1 MKKTQDDD
9 FNTLFGDV
17 QPVQDD
23 TGAYRPILARWM
35 MEIALM
41 LEWYKPTS
49 TRRRGSY
56 PQVLD
61 DDDFCSLT
69 GMELYQDDDDTGKK
83 SKTVTQWKALFKRR
97 LEQTRKVKIDNSLP
111 LFRNIS
117 LLADMLK
124 LGQAEQM
131 LLAFS
136 AALSLFPL
144 FRSAISS
151 RNLGA
156 SNQLLHRILAQLSG
170 LKEESFRSA
179 VGEDSVLITSG
190 LVRISSGVKDL
201 ESKVELFKAV
211 SNAMLAPHNSIEEL
225 SSRFLKR
232 ATPPSLDLYNFP
244 HLDADTQILLP
255 YLQNAIGSRSAG
267 ANILLY
273 GKPGV
278 GKSEYVQVLAAA
290 LGTELYEI
298 AFSDSDGDPIKGADR
313 LQAFAFC
320 QNLLSRSENALL
332 IFDEIEDV
340 FPGNNWEDDNKGSV
354 GKAWIN
360 RTMEHNPVPALWVSN
375 RIRQIDPAF
384 LRRFDYSVQF
394 PTPPASV
401 RLSIA
406 KHHLDCF
413 NPTASWLERIAAA
426 EEVTP
431 AQLERAAKVARLAAT
446 SDSLK
451 LVEKVLEKSCRLL
464 GTGTIPGRIPSKTG
478 YSLAYLNLDADV
490 EALLVGL
497 NHRPNASL
505 CFYGP
510 AGTGKSELAR
520 HIADC
525 LGKPLLL
532 KRASDILGM
541 YVGESEK
548 NIAEMFSEARQRD
561 AILVLDEADSFLSD
575 RRDAQRSW
583 EVTQVN
589 ELLTQMEAF
598 DGIFICTTNL
608 MERLDPASLRRFSFK
623 IKFDYLTRAQRW
635 GMFQQELER
644 LGGDTSVADGYEHE
658 ISNLD
663 RLTPGDFAVAAR
675 QFELWGTA
683 ATAQKLYDQLTKE
696 CDAKGAPLRKIGF
709 GT

>member
-1 MKKTQDDD
+1 MKKTRDDD

-17 QPVQDD
+17 QSVQDD

-61 DDDFCSLT
+61 DDDFCCLT

-406 KHHLDCF
+406 KHHLGCF

-426 EEVTP
+426 EDVTP

-497 NHRPNASL
+497 NHRPSASL

-520 HIADC
+520 HIADR

-608 MERLDPASLRRFSFK
+608 MERLDQASLRRFSFK
-623 IKFDYLTRAQRW
+623 IKFDYLTMAQRW

-644 LGGDTSVADGYEHE
+644 LGGETSAADGYEHKV
-658 ISNLD
+658 SNLD
-663 RLTPGDFAVAAR
+663 RLTPGDFAVVAR